1 MRSGDYFRVAFTSL
15 GRQAGRTSLTV
26 VAMAISATIVITLA
40 AISFGLGDAARTT
53 LTPDAAMANVVVT
66 PARTAATAN
75 IFGGAQE
82 VSKGDDKLTDD
93 VLRTL
98 STTPHVLAATPV
110 TEIWELKSF
119 RVSGAE
125 TDFVSQTAG
134 VTELAATLVAG
145 RTFAAPGSR
154 EVVVGAGYAKELGLE
169 PAQLVG
175 KQITFTTQNGYI
187 GDGAAILPPTA
198 TLQQAKDYANRPT
211 SLTATIVGVLAPNQE
226 ESRLFIP
233 MGWAHDIRTHRTQN
247 ANGSEQREDQ
257 IAKDG
262 YSSIVLR
269 ADSPAH
275 VESVVEA
282 VGDLGFGAISTLSQL
297 KKIMQFSTVIWAG
310 LGAIAV
316 VTLLAGALGIVNT
329 MLTAVAEQRYA
340 IAVWRASG
348 ATKGLIARLF
358 TLQALLMGVFG
369 GAIGAGLSYFA
380 VSAANQQLRSLLEA
394 QHVPVIDVAVLP
406 WWLVAAGVAVTA
418 LFAVLAGLYPAW
430 RAARQDP
437 SIALA
442 GN

>member
-1 MRSGDYFRVAFTSL
+1 VRSGDYLRTAWTAL
-15 GRQAGRTSLTV
+15 GRQPGRTVLTV
-26 VAMAISATIVITLA
+26 AAMAISATIVMTLA
-40 AISFGLGDAARTT
+40 AISLGLGDAARTT
-53 LTPDAAMANVVVT
+53 LTPDAAMTHVVVT

-93 VLRTL
+93 VLRDLGTAA
-98 STTPHVLAATPV
+98 HVQSATPV
-110 TEIWELKSF
+110 AEIWEFKSF
-119 RVSGAE
+119 RIAGFD

-134 VTELAATLVAG
+134 ITGARSPLAAG
-145 RTFAAPGSR
+145 RGFAAPAVH
-154 EVVVGAGYAKELGLE
+154 EVILGAGYAKELGLE
-169 PAQLVG
+169 PDALVG

-198 TLQQAKDYANRPT
+198 SLQQAKDYTNHAT
-211 SLTATIVGVLAPNQE
+211 KLTATVAGVLAPGQD

-233 MGWAHDIRTHRTQN
+233 MGWARDIRTHRTQT
-247 ANGSEQREDQ
+247 ASGEQREDQ

-262 YSSIVLR
+262 YSSIILR

-275 VESVVEA
+275 VEAVVAA
-282 VGDLGFGAISTLSQL
+282 VDDRGFGAISTLSQL
-297 KKIMQFSTVIWAG
+297 KKIMQFSTVIWVG

-348 ATKGLIARLF
+348 ATKGVISRMF
-358 TLQALLMGVFG
+358 IMQSLLMGLL
-369 GAIGAGLSYFA
+369 GAVIGAGLSYMA
-380 VSAANQQLRSLLEA
+380 VGAANQQLRSLLEA
-394 QHVPVIDVAVLP
+394 QHVAVVDVATLP
-406 WWLVAAGVAVTA
+406 WWLIVAGIVITT
-418 LFAVLAGLYPAW
+418 LFAVTAGLYPAW

-437 SIALA
+437 SVALA